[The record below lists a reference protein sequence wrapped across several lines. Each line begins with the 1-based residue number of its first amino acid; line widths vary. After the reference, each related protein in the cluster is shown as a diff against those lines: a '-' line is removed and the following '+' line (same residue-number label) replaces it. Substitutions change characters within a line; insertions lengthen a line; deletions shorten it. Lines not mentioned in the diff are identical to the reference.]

1 MTDTGSKL
9 SLLIPLRLELVLAFP
24 HLTSTYL
31 SGSSAD
37 LVSSGP
43 PHNKEPTASFP
54 NLSYA
59 KSNLYNPYPLSLNDS
74 ASLIKP

>member
-54 NLSYA
+54 NLTVMQ
-59 KSNLYNPYPLSLNDS
+59 
-74 ASLIKP
+74 SLISIILILCHSMILLL